1 MIRRDL
7 ASILRRDGREEEEGE
22 ATSERSRALGAGLLG
37 LGSVVAA
44 EVLEVVGDRSIE
56 FLARDGRKTTED
68 EERWAAASER
78 VPVEGTAGLLGD
90 RSPSR
95 SDRSEST
102 ACRRARWEL
111 LGWELATMRL
121 LESTWTKARLR

>member
-1 MIRRDL
+1 VIRRDL
-7 ASILRRDGREEEEGE
+7 ASILRREGREEEEGE

-56 FLARDGRKTTED
+56 FLARDGRRTPED

-90 RSPSR
+90 RSSPQDAR
-95 SDRSEST
+95 SVSKV
-102 ACRRARWEL
+102 CRRARWQV